1 MNLRKQLKKNL
12 GERYCYRRYMSAYEV
27 KKKLSGKSGYEEQL
41 VATLVV
47 GCVKINA
54 VICFRN
60 SEPQV
65 VLDVFVKDIPTSP
78 EWICFDSISD
88 NVRLTSYNLE
98 QDMFNAMNRD
108 VTEHHLSYTDCNFE
122 QIEGKLIGKF

>member
-1 MNLRKQLKKNL
+1 
-12 GERYCYRRYMSAYEV
+12 MSAYEV

-41 VATLVV
+41 VATLIV
-47 GCVKINA
+47 GCVKINT

-60 SEPQV
+60 REPQV
-65 VLDVFVKDIPTSP
+65 VLDVFVKDTPTSP
-78 EWICFDSISD
+78 EWICFDSLSD
-88 NVRLTSYNLE
+88 TVRLTSYNLE
-98 QDMFNAMNRD
+98 QDMFNAMNRE